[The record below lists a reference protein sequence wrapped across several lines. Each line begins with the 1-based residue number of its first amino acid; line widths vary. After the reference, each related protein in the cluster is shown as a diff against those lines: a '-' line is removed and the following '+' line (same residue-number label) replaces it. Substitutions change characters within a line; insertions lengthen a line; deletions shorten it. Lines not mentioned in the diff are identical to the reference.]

1 MSKKEKG
8 YKKLAKRKEV
18 YLTLFVLLSL
28 YLSLLETFIPKPFP
42 WMKLGLA
49 NIITIFVMEKF
60 GFKMAMET
68 ALLRIFI
75 QSLTLGTLFSP
86 GFIISS
92 LSGISA
98 ISVMGFL
105 FKFRKNLSLIAI
117 SSFSAMV
124 HNLMQLVVV
133 YFLLYRNISV
143 YSRGVLVLIMVFLVI
158 GVISGVITGFICEK
172 IKIRK
177 VDFEKINVNNRE
189 MELKSNCDLKS

>member
-1 MSKKEKG
+1 MSKEEKV
-8 YKKLAKRKEV
+8 YKKLAEKKEV

-60 GFKMAMET
+60 GFRMAMET

-92 LSGISA
+92 LSGLSA

-105 FKFRKNLSLIAI
+105 FRFRSNLSLIAI
-117 SSFSAMV
+117 SSFSAMI
-124 HNLMQLVVV
+124 HNLMQLIVV
-133 YFLLYRNISV
+133 YFLLYRNISI
-143 YSRGVLVLIMVFLVI
+143 YSRGVLILVMVFLLI
-158 GVISGVITGFICEK
+158 GIISGGITGFICEK

-177 VDFEKINVNNRE
+177 VSLKEADNR
-189 MELKSNCDLKS
+189 L